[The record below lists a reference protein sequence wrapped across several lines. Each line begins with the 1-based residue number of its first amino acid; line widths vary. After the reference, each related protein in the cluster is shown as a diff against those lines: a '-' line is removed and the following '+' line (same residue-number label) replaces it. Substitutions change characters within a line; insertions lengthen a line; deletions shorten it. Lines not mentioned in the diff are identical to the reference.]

1 MQDFYSF
8 ANFADKYEY
17 ESMIE
22 QPPKY
27 IAVTK
32 SVSEVLAPESLE
44 GIRKFQEEYPYWSTV
59 KYKKVKG
66 FDSPEAI
73 WNALKQLR
81 LSNQIT
87 VNPNYRIHFSMTNS
101 MARLCHNFDMQ
112 FGGSWGSESLI
123 PHDSRKIYLM
133 NSVID
138 EAISSSQMEGAS
150 TTRKV
155 AKEMLR
161 NKITPKDK
169 SQWMIYNN
177 YQTIRF
183 LSENLDQMMTPEFL
197 LHIHSLMT
205 YNTMDN
211 PEDAGRFRWNDN
223 VVVANSVTNEIVHTP
238 PSFIEIPA
246 AIDWFCRFANSND
259 ITVFI
264 HPIIKGA
271 ILHYFISYLHPFV
284 DGNGRTARAI
294 FYWYLL
300 KEGYWLTEYLS
311 ISRIIYKSKVSYE
324 KSFLQSE
331 ADGNDIGYF
340 ITYHLNALEK
350 AFDELKAYIER
361 KAAQKKD
368 EVQLLKIGGITKRQA
383 SILHMFIKDANQIVT
398 AKDIAGRMLITQ
410 PTAKKD
416 LSELVRLGL
425 LTEIKLNKQKSG
437 YIKGPDFDNTI
448 DKVI

>member
-1 MQDFYSF
+1 
-8 ANFADKYEY
+8 
-17 ESMIE
+17 MIE

-27 IAVTK
+27 IAATK
-32 SVSEVLAPESLE
+32 SVSEVLTLESME
-44 GIRKFQEEYPYWSTV
+44 EIRKFQEEYPYWSKV
-59 KYKKVKG
+59 KYKKLKG
-66 FDSPEAI
+66 FDTPEDV
-73 WNALKQLR
+73 WSALKQLR
-81 LSNQIT
+81 LSSQIT
-87 VNPNYRIHFSMTNS
+87 VDPNYRIHFSMTNS

-112 FGGSWGSESLI
+112 LGGSWGSESLI

-150 TTRKV
+150 TTLKV

-161 NKITPKDK
+161 NKVTPKDK

-177 YQTIRF
+177 YQTIQF
-183 LSENLDQMMTPEFL
+183 LSENLGQAMTPEFL

-211 PEDAGRFRWNDN
+211 PEDTGRFRQNDN
-223 VVVANSVTNEIVHTP
+223 VVVADAVTNEIVHIP
-238 PSFIEIPA
+238 PSFTEIPA
-246 AIDWFCRFANSND
+246 AIDWFCQFANSND
-259 ITVFI
+259 LKIFI
-264 HPIIKGA
+264 HPIIKGT
-271 ILHYFISYLHPFV
+271 ILHYFISFLHPFV

-300 KEGYWLTEYLS
+300 KEGYWLIKYLS
-311 ISRIIYKSKVSYE
+311 ISRIIYKSKALYE

-331 ADGNDIGYF
+331 ADNNDIGYF
-340 ITYHLNALEK
+340 ITYHLIALEK

-361 KAAQKKD
+361 KTAQKKD
-368 EVQLLKIGGITKRQA
+368 EVQLLKIGGITRRQA
-383 SILHMFIKDANQIVT
+383 SILHLFIKDPDLIVT
-398 AKDIAGRMLITQ
+398 AKDIAGRMLISQ

-416 LSELVRLGL
+416 LSELVQSGL

-437 YIKGPDFDNTI
+437 YIKGADFDSTI
-448 DKVI
+448 DNVL

>member
-1 MQDFYSF
+1 
-8 ANFADKYEY
+8 
-17 ESMIE
+17 MIE

-32 SVSEVLAPESLE
+32 SVSEVPAPESLE
-44 GIRKFQEEYPYWSTV
+44 EIRKFQEEYPYWSKV
-59 KYKKVKG
+59 KYKKIKG
-66 FDSPEAI
+66 FDSPEAV

-87 VNPNYRIHFSMTNS
+87 VNPNYGIHFSMTNA

-112 FGGSWGSESLI
+112 FGGAWGSESLI
-123 PHDSRKIYLM
+123 PYDSRKIYLM

-150 TTRKV
+150 TTRTE

-177 YQTIRF
+177 YQTIQF
-183 LSENLDQMMTPEFL
+183 LSENLDQVMTPEFL

-211 PEDAGRFRWNDN
+211 PEDAGRFRRNDN

-238 PSFIEIPA
+238 PSFIEIPE

-300 KEGYWLTEYLS
+300 KEGYWLTGYLS
-311 ISRIIYKSKVSYE
+311 ISRIIYKSKASYE

-331 ADGNDIGYF
+331 ADDNDIGYF

-350 AFDELKAYIER
+350 AFDELKAYIVR
-361 KAAQKKD
+361 KNAEKKD

-383 SILHMFIKDANQIVT
+383 SILHLFIKDADLIVT

-416 LSELVRLGL
+416 LSELVRSAL
-425 LTEIKLNKQKSG
+425 LTEVKLNKQKSG
-437 YIKGPDFDNTI
+437 YIKGPEFDNAI
-448 DKVI
+448 GEMSCSML

>member
-1 MQDFYSF
+1 
-8 ANFADKYEY
+8 
-17 ESMIE
+17 
-22 QPPKY
+22 
-27 IAVTK
+27 
-32 SVSEVLAPESLE
+32 
-44 GIRKFQEEYPYWSTV
+44 
-59 KYKKVKG
+59 
-66 FDSPEAI
+66 
-73 WNALKQLR
+73 
-81 LSNQIT
+81 
-87 VNPNYRIHFSMTNS
+87 
-101 MARLCHNFDMQ
+101 
-112 FGGSWGSESLI
+112 
-123 PHDSRKIYLM
+123 
-133 NSVID
+133 
-138 EAISSSQMEGAS
+138 MEGAS

-183 LSENLDQMMTPEFL
+183 LSENLDQVMPPEFL

-211 PEDAGRFRWNDN
+211 PEDSGRFRRNDN

-238 PSFIEIPA
+238 PSSVEIPA
-246 AIDWFCRFANSND
+246 AIDWFCRFANSSD

-311 ISRIIYKSKVSYE
+311 ISRIIYKSKASYE

-331 ADGNDIGYF
+331 ADDNDTGYF

-350 AFDELKAYIER
+350 AFDELKAYIVR
-361 KAAQKKD
+361 KTAQKKD

-383 SILHMFIKDANQIVT
+383 SILHLFIKDADLIVT
-398 AKDIAGRMLITQ
+398 AKDSAGRMLITQ

-416 LSELVRLGL
+416 LSELVRLDL
-425 LTEIKLNKQKSG
+425 LTEVKLNKQKSG
-437 YIKGPDFDNTI
+437 YIKGPEFDNAI
-448 DKVI
+448 DKVL

>member
-1 MQDFYSF
+1 
-8 ANFADKYEY
+8 
-17 ESMIE
+17 MIE

-27 IAVTK
+27 VPALKQI
-32 SVSEVLAPESLE
+32 SEVLSLE
-44 GIRKFQEEYPYWSTV
+44 SMEDIRKFQEEYPYWSKV
-59 KYKKVKG
+59 KYKKLKG
-66 FDSPEAI
+66 FNTPEDI

-87 VNPNYRIHFSMTNS
+87 ANSNYRIHFSMTNS

-112 FGGSWGSESLI
+112 FGGSWGSETLI
-123 PHDSRKIYLM
+123 PRDSRKIYLM

-177 YQTIRF
+177 YQTIQF
-183 LSENLDQMMTPEFL
+183 LSENLGQAMTPEFL

-211 PEDAGRFRWNDN
+211 PEDAGRFRQNDN
-223 VVVANSVTNEIVHTP
+223 VVVANSVTNEIVHIP
-238 PSFIEIPA
+238 PSFKEIPA
-246 AIDWFCRFANSND
+246 AVNWLCQFANSND
-259 ITVFI
+259 RTVFI

-311 ISRIIYKSKVSYE
+311 ISRIIYKSKAAYE

-340 ITYHLNALEK
+340 IIYHLNALEK
-350 AFDELKAYIER
+350 AFNELKSYIER
-361 KAAQKKD
+361 KTAQKKD

-383 SILHMFIKDANQIVT
+383 SILHLFIKDADLIVT
-398 AKDIAGRMLITQ
+398 AKDIAGRMLISQ

-416 LSELVRLGL
+416 LSELVQSGL

-437 YIKGPDFDNTI
+437 YIKGPDFDSTI
-448 DKVI
+448 DNIL

>member
-1 MQDFYSF
+1 
-8 ANFADKYEY
+8 
-17 ESMIE
+17 MIE

-27 IAVTK
+27 IAATK
-32 SVSEVLAPESLE
+32 SVSEVLTLESME
-44 GIRKFQEEYPYWSTV
+44 EIRKFQEEYPYWSKV
-59 KYKKVKG
+59 KYKKLKG
-66 FDSPEAI
+66 FDTPEDV
-73 WNALKQLR
+73 WSALKQLR
-81 LSNQIT
+81 LSSQIT
-87 VNPNYRIHFSMTNS
+87 VDPNYRIHFSMTNS

-161 NKITPKDK
+161 NKVTPKDK

-177 YQTIRF
+177 YQTIQF
-183 LSENLDQMMTPEFL
+183 LSENLGQAMTPEFL

-211 PEDAGRFRWNDN
+211 PEDTGRFRQNDN
-223 VVVANSVTNEIVHTP
+223 VVVANAVTNEIVHIP
-238 PSFIEIPA
+238 PSFTEIPA
-246 AIDWFCRFANSND
+246 AIDWFCQFANSND
-259 ITVFI
+259 LTIFI
-264 HPIIKGA
+264 HPIIKGT
-271 ILHYFISYLHPFV
+271 ILHYFISFLHPFV

-300 KEGYWLTEYLS
+300 KEGYWLIKYLS
-311 ISRIIYKSKVSYE
+311 ISRIIYKSKALYE
-324 KSFLQSE
+324 KTFLQSE
-331 ADGNDIGYF
+331 ADNNDIGYF
-340 ITYHLNALEK
+340 ITYHLIALEK

-361 KAAQKKD
+361 KTAQKKD
-368 EVQLLKIGGITKRQA
+368 EVQLLKIGGITRRQA
-383 SILHMFIKDANQIVT
+383 SILHLFIKDPDLIVT
-398 AKDIAGRMLITQ
+398 AKDIAGRMLISQ

-416 LSELVRLGL
+416 LSELVQSGL

-437 YIKGPDFDNTI
+437 YIKGADFDSTI
-448 DKVI
+448 DNAL

>member
-1 MQDFYSF
+1 
-8 ANFADKYEY
+8 
-17 ESMIE
+17 MIE

-27 IAVTK
+27 NADTK
-32 SVSEVLAPESLE
+32 SVSEVLSPEAME
-44 GIRKFQEEYPYWSTV
+44 EIRKFQEEYPYWSKV
-59 KYKKVKG
+59 KYKNLKG
-66 FDSPEAI
+66 FDTPENI

-87 VNPNYRIHFSMTNS
+87 ANQNYRIHFSMTNS

-123 PHDSRKIYLM
+123 PRDSRKIYLM

-177 YQTIRF
+177 YQTIQF
-183 LSENLDQMMTPEFL
+183 LSENLDQVMTSEFL

-211 PEDAGRFRWNDN
+211 PEDAGRFRQNDN
-223 VVVANSVTNEIVHTP
+223 VVVANSVTNEIVHIP
-238 PSFIEIPA
+238 PSFTEIPA
-246 AIDWFCRFANSND
+246 AVNWFCQFANSNEL
-259 ITVFI
+259 TVFI

-311 ISRIIYKSKVSYE
+311 ISRIIYKSKAAYE

-350 AFDELKAYIER
+350 AFDELKSYIEH
-361 KAAQKKD
+361 KSAQKKE

-383 SILHMFIKDANQIVT
+383 SILHLFIKDADLIIT
-398 AKDIAGRMLITQ
+398 AKDIAGRMLISQ

-416 LSELVRLGL
+416 LSELVQSGL

-437 YIKGPDFDNTI
+437 YIKGPDFDSII
-448 DKVI
+448 DNVI

>member
-1 MQDFYSF
+1 
-8 ANFADKYEY
+8 
-17 ESMIE
+17 MIE

-27 IAVTK
+27 NADTK

-44 GIRKFQEEYPYWSTV
+44 GIRKFQEEYPYWSKV

-123 PHDSRKIYLM
+123 PRDSRKIYLM

-177 YQTIRF
+177 YQTLQF
-183 LSENLDQMMTPEFL
+183 LSENLDQVMTSEFL

-211 PEDAGRFRWNDN
+211 PEDAGRFRQNDN
-223 VVVANSVTNEIVHTP
+223 VVVANSVTNEIVHIP
-238 PSFIEIPA
+238 PSFTEIPA
-246 AIDWFCRFANSND
+246 AVNWFCQFANSNEL
-259 ITVFI
+259 TVFI

-311 ISRIIYKSKVSYE
+311 ISRIIYKSKAAYE

-350 AFDELKAYIER
+350 AFDELKSYIEH
-361 KAAQKKD
+361 KSAQKKE

-383 SILHMFIKDANQIVT
+383 SILHLFIKDADLIIT
-398 AKDIAGRMLITQ
+398 AKDIAGRMLISQ

-416 LSELVRLGL
+416 LSELVQSGL

-437 YIKGPDFDNTI
+437 YIKGPDFDSII
-448 DKVI
+448 DNVI

>member
-1 MQDFYSF
+1 
-8 ANFADKYEY
+8 
-17 ESMIE
+17 MIE

-27 IAVTK
+27 IAATK
-32 SVSEVLAPESLE
+32 SVSEVLTLE
-44 GIRKFQEEYPYWSTV
+44 FMEEIRKFQEEYPYWSKV
-59 KYKKVKG
+59 KYKKLKG
-66 FDSPEAI
+66 FDTPEDV
-73 WNALKQLR
+73 WSALKQLR
-81 LSNQIT
+81 LSSQIT
-87 VNPNYRIHFSMTNS
+87 VDPNYRIHFSLTNS

-161 NKITPKDK
+161 NKVTPKDK

-177 YQTIRF
+177 YQTIQF
-183 LSENLDQMMTPEFL
+183 LSENLGQAMTPEFL

-211 PEDAGRFRWNDN
+211 PEDAGRFRQNDN
-223 VVVANSVTNEIVHTP
+223 VVVANAVTNEIVHIP
-238 PSFIEIPA
+238 PSFTEIPA
-246 AIDWFCRFANSND
+246 AIDWFCQFANSND
-259 ITVFI
+259 LTIFI

-271 ILHYFISYLHPFV
+271 ILHYFISFLHPFV

-300 KEGYWLTEYLS
+300 KEGYWLTKYLS
-311 ISRIIYKSKVSYE
+311 ISRIIYKSKALYE
-324 KSFLQSE
+324 KTFLQSE
-331 ADGNDIGYF
+331 ADNNDIGYF
-340 ITYHLNALEK
+340 ITYHLIALEK

-361 KAAQKKD
+361 KTAQKKD
-368 EVQLLKIGGITKRQA
+368 EVQLLKIGGISKRQA
-383 SILHMFIKDANQIVT
+383 SILHLFIKDPDLIVT
-398 AKDIAGRMLITQ
+398 AKDIAGRMLISQ

-416 LSELVRLGL
+416 LSELVQSGL

-437 YIKGPDFDNTI
+437 YIKGADFDSTI
-448 DKVI
+448 DNVL

>member
-1 MQDFYSF
+1 
-8 ANFADKYEY
+8 
-17 ESMIE
+17 MIE

-27 IAVTK
+27 IATTK
-32 SVSEVLAPESLE
+32 SVSEVLTLESME
-44 GIRKFQEEYPYWSTV
+44 EIRKFQEEYPYWSKV
-59 KYKKVKG
+59 KYKKLKG
-66 FDSPEAI
+66 FDTPEDV
-73 WNALKQLR
+73 WSALKQLR
-81 LSNQIT
+81 LSSQIT
-87 VNPNYRIHFSMTNS
+87 VDPNYRIHFSMTNS

-161 NKITPKDK
+161 NKVTPKDK

-177 YQTIRF
+177 YQTIQF
-183 LSENLDQMMTPEFL
+183 LSENLGQAMTPEFL

-211 PEDAGRFRWNDN
+211 PEDAGRFRQNDN
-223 VVVANSVTNEIVHTP
+223 VVVANAVTNEIVHIP
-238 PSFIEIPA
+238 PSFTEIPA
-246 AIDWFCRFANSND
+246 AIDWFCQFANSND
-259 ITVFI
+259 LTIFI

-271 ILHYFISYLHPFV
+271 ILHYFISFLHPFV

-300 KEGYWLTEYLS
+300 KEGYWLTKYLS
-311 ISRIIYKSKVSYE
+311 ISRIIYKSKALYE
-324 KSFLQSE
+324 KTFLQSE
-331 ADGNDIGYF
+331 ADNNDIGYF
-340 ITYHLNALEK
+340 ITYHLIALEK

-361 KAAQKKD
+361 KTAQKKD
-368 EVQLLKIGGITKRQA
+368 EVQLLKIGGITRRQA
-383 SILHMFIKDANQIVT
+383 SILHLFIKDPDLIVT
-398 AKDIAGRMLITQ
+398 AKDIAGRMLISQ

-416 LSELVRLGL
+416 LSELVQSGL

-437 YIKGPDFDNTI
+437 YIKGADFDSTI
-448 DKVI
+448 DNVL

>member
-1 MQDFYSF
+1 MT
-8 ANFADKYEY
+8 
-17 ESMIE
+17 E

-27 IAVTK
+27 IAATK
-32 SVSEVLAPESLE
+32 SVSEVFTPESME
-44 GIRKFQEEYPYWSTV
+44 EIRKFQEEYPYWNKV
-59 KYKKVKG
+59 KYKKLNG
-66 FDSPEAI
+66 FDTPEDI
-73 WNALKQLR
+73 WYALKQLR

-123 PHDSRKIYLM
+123 PRDSRKIYLM

-177 YQTIRF
+177 YQTIQF
-183 LSENLDQMMTPEFL
+183 LSENLDQPMTPEFL
-197 LHIHSLMT
+197 LQIHSLMT

-211 PEDAGRFRWNDN
+211 PEDAGRFRQNDN

-238 PSFIEIPA
+238 PSFTEIPA
-246 AIDWFCRFANSND
+246 AIAWFCQFTNSNEV
-259 ITVFI
+259 TVFI

-271 ILHYFISYLHPFV
+271 ILHFFISFLHPFV

-311 ISRIIYKSKVSYE
+311 ISRIIYESKASYE

-331 ADGNDIGYF
+331 ADGYDIGYF

-361 KAAQKKD
+361 KTAQKKD
-368 EVQLLKIGGITKRQA
+368 EVQLLKIGGITRRQA
-383 SILHMFIKDANQIVT
+383 SILHLFIKDADLIVT
-398 AKDIAGRMLITQ
+398 AKDISGRMLVTQ

-416 LSELVRLGL
+416 LSELVQSGL

-437 YIKGPDFDNTI
+437 YIKGADFDSTI

>member
-1 MQDFYSF
+1 
-8 ANFADKYEY
+8 
-17 ESMIE
+17 MIE

-27 IAVTK
+27 NADTK
-32 SVSEVLAPESLE
+32 SVSEVLSPEAME
-44 GIRKFQEEYPYWSTV
+44 EIRKFQEEYPYWSKV
-59 KYKKVKG
+59 KYKKLKG
-66 FDSPEAI
+66 FDTPENI

-87 VNPNYRIHFSMTNS
+87 ANQNYRIHFSMTNS

-123 PHDSRKIYLM
+123 PRDSRKIYLM

-177 YQTIRF
+177 YQTIQF
-183 LSENLDQMMTPEFL
+183 LSENLDQVMTSEFL

-211 PEDAGRFRWNDN
+211 PEDAGRFRQNDN
-223 VVVANSVTNEIVHTP
+223 VVVANSVTNEIVHIP
-238 PSFIEIPA
+238 PSFTEIPA
-246 AIDWFCRFANSND
+246 AVNWFCQFANSNEL
-259 ITVFI
+259 TVFI

-311 ISRIIYKSKVSYE
+311 ISRIIYKSKAAYE

-350 AFDELKAYIER
+350 AFDELKSYIEH
-361 KAAQKKD
+361 KSAQKKE

-383 SILHMFIKDANQIVT
+383 SILHLFIKDADLIIT
-398 AKDIAGRMLITQ
+398 AKDIAGRMLISQ

-416 LSELVRLGL
+416 LSELVQSGL

-437 YIKGPDFDNTI
+437 YIKGPDFDSIINN
-448 DKVI
+448 VI

>member
-1 MQDFYSF
+1 
-8 ANFADKYEY
+8 
-17 ESMIE
+17 MIE

-27 IAVTK
+27 NADTK
-32 SVSEVLAPESLE
+32 SVSEVLSPEAME
-44 GIRKFQEEYPYWSTV
+44 EIRKFQEEYPYWSKV
-59 KYKKVKG
+59 KYKKLKG
-66 FDSPEAI
+66 FDTPENI

-87 VNPNYRIHFSMTNS
+87 ANQNYRIHFSMTNS

-123 PHDSRKIYLM
+123 PRDSRKIYLM

-177 YQTIRF
+177 YQTIQF
-183 LSENLDQMMTPEFL
+183 LSENLDQVMTSEFL

-211 PEDAGRFRWNDN
+211 PEDAGRFRQNDN
-223 VVVANSVTNEIVHTP
+223 VVVANSVTNEIVHIP
-238 PSFIEIPA
+238 PSFTEIPA
-246 AIDWFCRFANSND
+246 AVNWFCQFANSNEL
-259 ITVFI
+259 TVFI

-311 ISRIIYKSKVSYE
+311 ISRIIYKSKAAYE

-350 AFDELKAYIER
+350 AFDELKSYIEH
-361 KAAQKKD
+361 KSAQKKE

-383 SILHMFIKDANQIVT
+383 SILHLFIKDADLIIT
-398 AKDIAGRMLITQ
+398 AKDIAGRMLISQ

-416 LSELVRLGL
+416 LSELVQSGL

-437 YIKGPDFDNTI
+437 YIKGPDFDSII
-448 DKVI
+448 DNVI

>member
-1 MQDFYSF
+1 
-8 ANFADKYEY
+8 
-17 ESMIE
+17 MIE

-27 IAVTK
+27 IAATK
-32 SVSEVLAPESLE
+32 SVSEVFPPESME
-44 GIRKFQEEYPYWSTV
+44 EIRKFQEEYPYWNKV
-59 KYKKVKG
+59 KYKKLNG
-66 FDSPEAI
+66 LDTPEDI

-87 VNPNYRIHFSMTNS
+87 VNPNYGIHFSMTNS

-123 PHDSRKIYLM
+123 PRDSRKIYLM

-177 YQTIRF
+177 FQTIQF
-183 LSENLDQMMTPEFL
+183 LSENLDQPMTPEFL
-197 LHIHSLMT
+197 LQIHSLMT

-211 PEDAGRFRWNDN
+211 PEDAGRFRQNDN

-238 PSFIEIPA
+238 PSFTEIPA
-246 AIDWFCRFANSND
+246 AIAWFCQFANSNEV
-259 ITVFI
+259 TVFI

-271 ILHYFISYLHPFV
+271 ILHFFISFLHPFV

-311 ISRIIYKSKVSYE
+311 ISRIIYKSKASYE

-331 ADGNDIGYF
+331 TDGNDIGYF

-361 KAAQKKD
+361 KTVQKKD
-368 EVQLLKIGGITKRQA
+368 EVQLLKIGGITRRQA
-383 SILHMFIKDANQIVT
+383 SILHLFIKEADLIVT
-398 AKDIAGRMLITQ
+398 AKDIAGRMLVTQ

-416 LSELVRLGL
+416 LSELVQSGL

-437 YIKGPDFDNTI
+437 YIKGEDFDSTI

>member
-1 MQDFYSF
+1 
-8 ANFADKYEY
+8 
-17 ESMIE
+17 MIE
-22 QPPKY
+22 EPPKY
-27 IAVTK
+27 IAATK
-32 SVSEVLAPESLE
+32 SVSEILAPESLE
-44 GIRKFQEEYPYWSTV
+44 RIRKFQEEYPYWSKV
-59 KYKKVKG
+59 KYKKLKG
-66 FDSPEAI
+66 FDTPEDVWA
-73 WNALKQLR
+73 ALKQLR
-81 LSNQIT
+81 LSNQVT
-87 VNPNYRIHFSMTNS
+87 VNHNYQIHFSMTNS

-112 FGGSWGSESLI
+112 FGGSWGSETLI
-123 PHDSRKIYLM
+123 PRDSRKIYLM

-161 NKITPKDK
+161 NKIAPKDK

-177 YQTIRF
+177 YQTINF
-183 LSENLDQMMTPEFL
+183 LSENLGQVMTPEFL

-211 PEDAGRFRWNDN
+211 PEDAGRFRQNDN

-238 PSFIEIPA
+238 PSFTEIPA
-246 AIDWFCRFANSND
+246 AIAWFCQFANSNEH
-259 ITVFI
+259 TVFI

-271 ILHYFISYLHPFV
+271 ILHYFISFLHPFV

-300 KEGYWLTEYLS
+300 REGYWLTEYLS
-311 ISRIIYKSKVSYE
+311 ISRIIYKSKASYE

-331 ADGNDIGYF
+331 SDGNDIGYF

-361 KAAQKKD
+361 KTAQKKN
-368 EVQLLKIGGITKRQA
+368 EVQLLKIGGISKRQA
-383 SILHMFIKDANQIVT
+383 SILHMFIKDADLIVT
-398 AKDIAGRMLITQ
+398 AKDIAGRMLISQ

-416 LSELVRLGL
+416 LSELVKLDL
-425 LTEIKLNKQKSG
+425 LAEIKLNKQKSG
-437 YIKGPDFDNTI
+437 YIKGADFDSTI
-448 DKVI
+448 DNAL

>member
-1 MQDFYSF
+1 
-8 ANFADKYEY
+8 
-17 ESMIE
+17 MIE

-27 IAVTK
+27 IAATK
-32 SVSEVLAPESLE
+32 SVSEVLTLESME
-44 GIRKFQEEYPYWSTV
+44 EIRKFQEEYPYWDKA
-59 KYKKVKG
+59 KYKKLNG
-66 FDSPEAI
+66 FDTPEDI

-101 MARLCHNFDMQ
+101 MVRLCHNFDMQ

-161 NKITPKDK
+161 NKVTPKDK

-177 YQTIRF
+177 YQTIQF
-183 LSENLDQMMTPEFL
+183 LSENLGQAMTPEFL

-211 PEDAGRFRWNDN
+211 PEDAGRFRQNDN
-223 VVVANSVTNEIVHTP
+223 VVVANAVTNEIVHIP
-238 PSFIEIPA
+238 PSFTEIPA
-246 AIDWFCRFANSND
+246 AIDWFCQFANSND
-259 ITVFI
+259 LTIFI

-271 ILHYFISYLHPFV
+271 ILHYFISFLHPFV

-300 KEGYWLTEYLS
+300 KEGYWLTKYLS
-311 ISRIIYKSKVSYE
+311 ISRIIYKSKALYE
-324 KSFLQSE
+324 KTFLQSE
-331 ADGNDIGYF
+331 ADNNDIGYF
-340 ITYHLNALEK
+340 ITYHLIALEK

-361 KAAQKKD
+361 KTAQKKD
-368 EVQLLKIGGITKRQA
+368 EVQLLKIGGITRRQA
-383 SILHMFIKDANQIVT
+383 SILHLFIKDPDLIVT
-398 AKDIAGRMLITQ
+398 AKDIAGRMLISQ

-416 LSELVRLGL
+416 LSELVQSGL

-437 YIKGPDFDNTI
+437 YIKGADFDSAI
-448 DKVI
+448 DNVL

>member
-1 MQDFYSF
+1 
-8 ANFADKYEY
+8 
-17 ESMIE
+17 MIE

-27 IAVTK
+27 NADTK
-32 SVSEVLAPESLE
+32 SVSEVLSPEAME
-44 GIRKFQEEYPYWSTV
+44 EIRKFQEEYPYWSKV
-59 KYKKVKG
+59 KYKNLKG
-66 FDSPEAI
+66 FDTPEKI

-87 VNPNYRIHFSMTNS
+87 ANQNYRIHFSMTNS

-123 PHDSRKIYLM
+123 PRDSRKIYLM

-177 YQTIRF
+177 YQTIQF
-183 LSENLDQMMTPEFL
+183 LSENLDQVMTSEFL

-211 PEDAGRFRWNDN
+211 PEDAGRFRQNDN
-223 VVVANSVTNEIVHTP
+223 VVVANSVTNEIVHIP
-238 PSFIEIPA
+238 PSFTEIPA
-246 AIDWFCRFANSND
+246 AVNWFCQFANSNEL
-259 ITVFI
+259 TVFI

-311 ISRIIYKSKVSYE
+311 ISRIIYKSKAAYE

-350 AFDELKAYIER
+350 AFDELKSYIEH
-361 KAAQKKD
+361 KSAQKKE

-383 SILHMFIKDANQIVT
+383 SILHLFIKDADLIIT
-398 AKDIAGRMLITQ
+398 AKDIAGRMLISQ

-416 LSELVRLGL
+416 LSELVQSGL

-437 YIKGPDFDNTI
+437 YIKGPDFDSII
-448 DKVI
+448 DNVI

>member
-1 MQDFYSF
+1 
-8 ANFADKYEY
+8 
-17 ESMIE
+17 MIE

-27 IAVTK
+27 IAATK
-32 SVSEVLAPESLE
+32 SVSEVLTLESME
-44 GIRKFQEEYPYWSTV
+44 EIRKFQEEYPYWSKV
-59 KYKKVKG
+59 KYKKLKG
-66 FDSPEAI
+66 FDTPEDV
-73 WNALKQLR
+73 WSALKQLR
-81 LSNQIT
+81 LSSQIT
-87 VNPNYRIHFSMTNS
+87 VDPNYRIHFSLTNS

-161 NKITPKDK
+161 NKVTPKDK

-177 YQTIRF
+177 YQTIQF
-183 LSENLDQMMTPEFL
+183 LSENLGQAMTPEFL
-197 LHIHSLMT
+197 IHIHSLMT

-211 PEDAGRFRWNDN
+211 PEDAGRFRQNDN
-223 VVVANSVTNEIVHTP
+223 VVVANAVTNEIVHIP
-238 PSFIEIPA
+238 PSFTEIPA
-246 AIDWFCRFANSND
+246 AIDWFCQFANSND
-259 ITVFI
+259 LTIFI

-271 ILHYFISYLHPFV
+271 ILHYFISFLHPFV

-300 KEGYWLTEYLS
+300 KEGYWLTKYLS
-311 ISRIIYKSKVSYE
+311 ISRIIYKSKALYE
-324 KSFLQSE
+324 KTFLQSE
-331 ADGNDIGYF
+331 ADNNDIGYF
-340 ITYHLNALEK
+340 ITYHLIALEK

-361 KAAQKKD
+361 KTAQKKD
-368 EVQLLKIGGITKRQA
+368 EVQLLKIGGISKRQA
-383 SILHMFIKDANQIVT
+383 SILHLFIKDPDLIVT
-398 AKDIAGRMLITQ
+398 AKDIAGRMLISQ

-416 LSELVRLGL
+416 LSELVQSGL

-437 YIKGPDFDNTI
+437 YIKGADFDSTI
-448 DKVI
+448 DNVL

>member
-1 MQDFYSF
+1 
-8 ANFADKYEY
+8 
-17 ESMIE
+17 MIE

-27 IAVTK
+27 NADTK
-32 SVSEVLAPESLE
+32 SVSEVLSPEAME
-44 GIRKFQEEYPYWSTV
+44 EIRKFQEEYPYWSKV
-59 KYKKVKG
+59 KYKNLKG
-66 FDSPEAI
+66 FDTPENI

-87 VNPNYRIHFSMTNS
+87 ANQNYRIHFSMTNS

-123 PHDSRKIYLM
+123 PRDSRKIYLM

-177 YQTIRF
+177 YQTIQF
-183 LSENLDQMMTPEFL
+183 LSENLDQVMTSEFL

-211 PEDAGRFRWNDN
+211 PEDAGRFRQNDN
-223 VVVANSVTNEIVHTP
+223 VVVANSVTNEIVHIP
-238 PSFIEIPA
+238 PSFTEIPA
-246 AIDWFCRFANSND
+246 AVNWFCQFANSNEL
-259 ITVFI
+259 TVFI

-311 ISRIIYKSKVSYE
+311 ISRIIYKSKAAYE

-350 AFDELKAYIER
+350 AFDELKSYIEH
-361 KAAQKKD
+361 KSAQKKE
-368 EVQLLKIGGITKRQA
+368 EVQLLKIGGITRRQA
-383 SILHMFIKDANQIVT
+383 SILYMFIKDADLIIT
-398 AKDIAGRMLITQ
+398 AKDIAGRMLISQ

-416 LSELVRLGL
+416 LSELVQSGL

-437 YIKGPDFDNTI
+437 YIKGPDFDSII
-448 DKVI
+448 DNVI

>member
-1 MQDFYSF
+1 
-8 ANFADKYEY
+8 
-17 ESMIE
+17 MIE

-27 IAVTK
+27 TVATK
-32 SVSEVLAPESLE
+32 SVSEILVPESLE
-44 GIRKFQEEYPYWSTV
+44 EIRKFQEEYPYWSKV
-59 KYKKVKG
+59 KYKKLKG
-66 FDSPEAI
+66 FDTPEEVWI
-73 WNALKQLR
+73 ALKQLR
-81 LSNQIT
+81 LNNQIM
-87 VNPNYRIHFSMTNS
+87 VNPNYLIHFSMTNS
-101 MARLCHNFDMQ
+101 MARLCHNFDIQ

-177 YQTIRF
+177 YQTINF
-183 LSENLDQMMTPEFL
+183 LSENLGQVMTPEFL

-211 PEDAGRFRWNDN
+211 PEDTGRFRQNDN

-238 PSFIEIPA
+238 PSFTEIPA
-246 AIDWFCRFANSND
+246 AIDWFCQFANSNELA
-259 ITVFI
+259 VFI
-264 HPIIKGA
+264 HPIIKGT
-271 ILHYFISYLHPFV
+271 ILHYFISFLHPFV

-300 KEGYWLTEYLS
+300 REGYWLTEYLS

-340 ITYHLNALEK
+340 ITYHLHALEK

-361 KAAQKKD
+361 KTAQKKN
-368 EVQLLKIGGITKRQA
+368 EVQLLKIGGISKRQA
-383 SILHMFIKDANQIVT
+383 SILHMFIKDANLIVT
-398 AKDIAGRMLITQ
+398 AKDIAGRMLISQ

-416 LSELVRLGL
+416 LSELVKLDL

-437 YIKGPDFDNTI
+437 YIKGPDFDSTI

>member
-1 MQDFYSF
+1 
-8 ANFADKYEY
+8 
-17 ESMIE
+17 MIE

-27 IAVTK
+27 IAATK
-32 SVSEVLAPESLE
+32 SVSEILAPESLE
-44 GIRKFQEEYPYWSTV
+44 RIRKFQEEYPYWNKV
-59 KYKKVKG
+59 KYKKLKG
-66 FDSPEAI
+66 FDTPEDVWA
-73 WNALKQLR
+73 ALKQLR
-81 LSNQIT
+81 LSNQVT
-87 VNPNYRIHFSMTNS
+87 VNHNYQIHFSMTNS

-112 FGGSWGSESLI
+112 FGGSWGSETLI
-123 PHDSRKIYLM
+123 PRDSRKIYLM

-161 NKITPKDK
+161 NKIAPKDK

-177 YQTIRF
+177 YQTINF
-183 LSENLDQMMTPEFL
+183 LSENLGQVMTPEFL

-211 PEDAGRFRWNDN
+211 PEDAGRFRQNDN

-238 PSFIEIPA
+238 PSFTEIPA
-246 AIDWFCRFANSND
+246 AIAWFCQFANSNEH
-259 ITVFI
+259 TVFI

-271 ILHYFISYLHPFV
+271 ILHYFISFLHPFV

-300 KEGYWLTEYLS
+300 REGYWLTEYLS
-311 ISRIIYKSKVSYE
+311 ISRIIYKSKASYE

-340 ITYHLNALEK
+340 IIYHLNALEK

-361 KAAQKKD
+361 KTAQKKM
-368 EVQLLKIGGITKRQA
+368 KC
-383 SILHMFIKDANQIVT
+383 N
-398 AKDIAGRMLITQ
+398 
-410 PTAKKD
+410 
-416 LSELVRLGL
+416 
-425 LTEIKLNKQKSG
+425 
-437 YIKGPDFDNTI
+437 Y
-448 DKVI
+448 

>member
-1 MQDFYSF
+1 
-8 ANFADKYEY
+8 
-17 ESMIE
+17 MIE

-27 IAVTK
+27 IAATK
-32 SVSEVLAPESLE
+32 SVSEVFTPESME
-44 GIRKFQEEYPYWSTV
+44 EIRKFQEEYPYWNTV
-59 KYKKVKG
+59 KYKKLNG
-66 FDSPEAI
+66 FDTSEDI

-123 PHDSRKIYLM
+123 PRDSRKIYLM
-133 NSVID
+133 NSVIV

-177 YQTIRF
+177 YQTIQF
-183 LSENLDQMMTPEFL
+183 LSENLDQPMTPEFL
-197 LHIHSLMT
+197 LQIHSLMT

-211 PEDAGRFRWNDN
+211 PEDAGQFRQNDN
-223 VVVANSVTNEIVHTP
+223 VVVANSVTNEIVHRP
-238 PSFIEIPA
+238 PSFTEIPG
-246 AIDWFCRFANSND
+246 AIAWFCQFANSNEV
-259 ITVFI
+259 TVFI

-271 ILHYFISYLHPFV
+271 ILHFFISFLHPFV

-311 ISRIIYKSKVSYE
+311 ISRIIYKSKASYE

-361 KAAQKKD
+361 KTAQKKD
-368 EVQLLKIGGITKRQA
+368 EVQLLKIGGITRRQA
-383 SILHMFIKDANQIVT
+383 SILHLFIKDADLIVT
-398 AKDIAGRMLITQ
+398 AKDIAGRMLVTQ

-416 LSELVRLGL
+416 LSELVQSGL

-437 YIKGPDFDNTI
+437 YIKGADFDSTI

>member
-1 MQDFYSF
+1 
-8 ANFADKYEY
+8 
-17 ESMIE
+17 MIE

-27 IAVTK
+27 IAATK
-32 SVSEVLAPESLE
+32 SVSEVFTPESME
-44 GIRKFQEEYPYWSTV
+44 EIRKFQEEYPYWNKV
-59 KYKKVKG
+59 KYKKLNG
-66 FDSPEAI
+66 FDTPEDI
-73 WNALKQLR
+73 WIALKQLR

-123 PHDSRKIYLM
+123 PRDSRKIYLM

-177 YQTIRF
+177 YQTIQF
-183 LSENLDQMMTPEFL
+183 LSENLGQPMTPEFL
-197 LHIHSLMT
+197 LQIHSLMT

-211 PEDAGRFRWNDN
+211 PEDAGRFRLNDN
-223 VVVANSVTNEIVHTP
+223 VVVANTVTNEIVHTP
-238 PSFIEIPA
+238 PSFTEIPA
-246 AIDWFCRFANSND
+246 AIAWFCQFANSNEV
-259 ITVFI
+259 TVFI

-271 ILHYFISYLHPFV
+271 ILHFFISFLHPFV

-311 ISRIIYKSKVSYE
+311 ISRIIYKSKSSYE

-361 KAAQKKD
+361 KTAQKRD
-368 EVQLLKIGGITKRQA
+368 EVQLLKIGGITRRQA
-383 SILHMFIKDANQIVT
+383 SILHLFIKDADLIVT
-398 AKDIAGRMLITQ
+398 AKDISGRMLVTQ

-416 LSELVRLGL
+416 LSELVQSGL

-437 YIKGPDFDNTI
+437 YIKGADFDSTI
-448 DKVI
+448 DKFI

>member
-1 MQDFYSF
+1 
-8 ANFADKYEY
+8 
-17 ESMIE
+17 
-22 QPPKY
+22 
-27 IAVTK
+27 
-32 SVSEVLAPESLE
+32 
-44 GIRKFQEEYPYWSTV
+44 
-59 KYKKVKG
+59 
-66 FDSPEAI
+66 
-73 WNALKQLR
+73 
-81 LSNQIT
+81 
-87 VNPNYRIHFSMTNS
+87 

-123 PHDSRKIYLM
+123 PRDSRKIYLM

-177 YQTIRF
+177 YQTIQF
-183 LSENLDQMMTPEFL
+183 LSENLDQPMTPEFL
-197 LHIHSLMT
+197 LQIHSLMT

-211 PEDAGRFRWNDN
+211 PEDAGQFRQNDN
-223 VVVANSVTNEIVHTP
+223 VVVANSVTNEIVHRP
-238 PSFIEIPA
+238 PSFTEIPG
-246 AIDWFCRFANSND
+246 AIAWFCQFANSNEV
-259 ITVFI
+259 TVFI

-271 ILHYFISYLHPFV
+271 ILHFFISFLHPFV

-311 ISRIIYKSKVSYE
+311 ISRIIYKSKASYE

-361 KAAQKKD
+361 KTAQKKD
-368 EVQLLKIGGITKRQA
+368 EVQLLKIGGITRRQA
-383 SILHMFIKDANQIVT
+383 SILHLFIKDADLIVT
-398 AKDIAGRMLITQ
+398 AKDIAGRMLVTQ

-416 LSELVRLGL
+416 LSELVQSGL

-437 YIKGPDFDNTI
+437 YIKGADFDSTI